1 MTAMTWF
8 NAPRLGARLGGGRW
22 ISPRAE
28 QALLDL
34 LAVLVG
40 VAGEL
45 SLLYDDES
53 PVRPVTV
60 LLTVTAGTALFGR
73 RRYPV
78 LLLAAMLAVTGLL
91 FALGESPGGVLVC
104 VALFTVAER
113 FRARVS
119 VVALIGATVVLVA
132 LSVTSVASPVAVWA
146 VGAALRGRRRHH
158 DDLRARATA
167 MQAEREQQAAI
178 AAYEERAAIARELHD
193 IVAHSV
199 TVMLVG
205 ARGARDV
212 LPTAPDVAADVLRR
226 VESSGEQGIVELRR
240 LLALLRS
247 GVPTATSSAAP
258 YRPLPGLA
266 ELAELAATFRAVG
279 LSVSLE
285 IDGEP
290 PVLDEGVGVS
300 VYRIVEEALT
310 NVLRHAD
317 TDHALVRLKT
327 GRRHIDLEVSDRGA
341 GPSGQNPP
349 GGHGLV
355 GMRERVRLLGGN
367 FAAGPC
373 PDGGFRVA
381 AQVPIT
387 ACP

>member
-1 MTAMTWF
+1 MTWF
-8 NAPRLGARLGGGRW
+8 NAPRLRGRPGGGRW
-22 ISPRAE
+22 LSASAERA
-28 QALLDL
+28 LVDL

-40 VAGEL
+40 VVGEL
-45 SLLYDDES
+45 SVLYDDGS

-60 LLTVTAGTALFGR
+60 LLTAAAGTALFRR

-78 LLLAAMLAVTGLL
+78 PLLAAMLAVTGLL

-113 FRARVS
+113 CPARVS

-132 LSVTSVASPVAVWA
+132 LSVTSVPPPVAVWA

-158 DDLRARATA
+158 GDLRARATA
-167 MQAEREQQAAI
+167 ARAEREQQALI
-178 AAYEERAAIARELHD
+178 AAHEERVAIARELHD

-226 VESSGEQGIVELRR
+226 VESSGEQSIVELRR

-247 GVPTATSSAAP
+247 GMPTSTSPAAP
-258 YRPLPGLA
+258 HRPLPGLA

-290 PVLDEGVGVS
+290 PVLDEGIGIS

-310 NVLRHAD
+310 NVLRHAE
-317 TDHALVRLKT
+317 TDHALVRLRT
-327 GRRHIDLEVSDRGA
+327 GQGHIDLEVSDCGV

-367 FAAGPC
+367 FAAGPG

-381 AQVPIT
+381 AHVPIT

>member
-1 MTAMTWF
+1 MTVMSWF
-8 NAPRLGARLGGGRW
+8 NASRLGDRPGGGRW
-22 ISPRAE
+22 LSPSAE
-28 QALLDL
+28 QVLVDL
-34 LAVLVG
+34 LAAVVG
-40 VAGEL
+40 IAGEL
-45 SLLYDDES
+45 SLLYDDDS
-53 PVRPVTV
+53 PVRPVPV
-60 LLTVTAGTALFGR
+60 LLTVTAGA
-73 RRYPV
+73 
-78 LLLAAMLAVTGLL
+78 
-91 FALGESPGGVLVC
+91 ALGESPGGVLVC

-113 FRARVS
+113 CRTRVS
-119 VVALIGATVVLVA
+119 VAALIGATIVLVA
-132 LSVTSVASPVAVWA
+132 LSVTSVPPPVAVWA

-167 MQAEREQQAAI
+167 KRAERAQQAAI

-205 ARGARDV
+205 VRGARDV
-212 LPTAPDVAADVLRR
+212 LPTAPDVAADVLCR
-226 VESSGEQGIVELRR
+226 VESSGEQSIVELRR
-240 LLALLRS
+240 LLALLRA

-258 YRPLPGLA
+258 HRPLPGLA
-266 ELAELAATFRAVG
+266 ELPELAATFRAVG

-290 PVLDEGVGVS
+290 PVLDEGVGLS

-310 NVLRHAD
+310 NVLRHAE

-327 GRRHIDLEVSDRGA
+327 GPGHIDLEVSDRGVGSS
-341 GPSGQNPP
+341 GPNPP

-355 GMRERVRLLGGN
+355 GMRERVRLLGGS
-367 FAAGPC
+367 FAAEPG

-381 AQVPIT
+381 ARVPIT
-387 ACP
+387 VCP

>member
-1 MTAMTWF
+1 MTWLK
-8 NAPRLGARLGGGRW
+8 APRLRVAPGGGRW
-22 ISPRAE
+22 LSPRAE
-28 QALLDL
+28 QVLVDL

-40 VAGEL
+40 VVGEL
-45 SLLYDDES
+45 SLLYDDDS
-53 PVRPVTV
+53 PVRPGTV
-60 LLTVTAGTALFGR
+60 LLTVTAGTALYGR
-73 RRYPV
+73 RRRPV
-78 LLLAAMLAVTGLL
+78 LLLAAMLATTGLL

-104 VALFTVAER
+104 VALFTVADR
-113 FRARVS
+113 CRARVS

-132 LSVTSVASPVAVWA
+132 LSVTSVPVPVAVWA

-158 DDLRARATA
+158 DDLRARAA
-167 MQAEREQQAAI
+167 AARAEREQHAAI
-178 AAYEERAAIARELHD
+178 AAHEERAAITRELHD

-205 ARGARDV
+205 VRGARDV

-226 VESSGEQGIVELRR
+226 VESTGEQSVMELRR

-247 GVPTATSSAAP
+247 GAPTATSSTAP
-258 YRPLPGLA
+258 HRPLPGLA
-266 ELAELAATFRAVG
+266 ELPELVATFRSVG

-285 IDGEP
+285 VDGEP
-290 PVLDEGVGVS
+290 PVLDEGVGLS

-310 NVLRHAD
+310 NVLRHAG
-317 TDHALVRLKT
+317 TDRALVRLKT
-327 GRRHIDLEVSDRGA
+327 GQGHIDLEVSDRGV
-341 GPSGQNPP
+341 GPSGQHPP

-367 FAAGPC
+367 FAAGPG

-381 AQVPIT
+381 AHLPVAVNP
-387 ACP
+387 

>member
-1 MTAMTWF
+1 MTWF
-8 NAPRLGARLGGGRW
+8 KALRLRAQPGGGRW
-22 ISPRAE
+22 LGPSAE
-28 QALLDL
+28 RVLVDL
-34 LAVLVG
+34 LAVVVG

-45 SLLYDDES
+45 SLLYNDVS
-53 PVRPVTV
+53 PLVRPVPV
-60 LLTVTAGTALFGR
+60 LLTVIAGTALLGR
-73 RRYPV
+73 RRFPV
-78 LLLAAMLAVTGLL
+78 LVLAAMLATTGLL
-91 FALGESPGGVLVC
+91 FALGEYPGGFLVG

-113 FRARVS
+113 CGARVS

-132 LSVTSVASPVAVWA
+132 LSVSSVPVPVAVWA

-167 MQAEREQQAAI
+167 ERAEREQRAAI
-178 AAYEERAAIARELHD
+178 AAHEERAAIARELHD

-205 ARGARDV
+205 VRGARDV

-226 VESSGEQGIVELRR
+226 VESSGEQSIAELRR

-247 GVPTATSSAAP
+247 GVPAATSYAAP
-258 YRPLPGLA
+258 HRPSPGLA

-290 PVLDEGVGVS
+290 PVLDEGVGLS

-310 NVLRHAD
+310 NALRHAG
-317 TDHALVRLKT
+317 TDHALVRLRT
-327 GRRHIDLEVSDRGA
+327 GQGHLDLEVSDRGV
-341 GPSGQNPP
+341 GPSGQHPP

-367 FAAGPC
+367 FAAGPG
-373 PDGGFRVA
+373 PDGGFLVA
-381 AQVPIT
+381 AHVPIT
-387 ACP
+387 VYP

>member
-1 MTAMTWF
+1 MPWYA
-8 NAPRLGARLGGGRW
+8 APRLRGRLGSGRW
-22 ISPRAE
+22 LSPSAERA
-28 QALLDL
+28 LVDF

-53 PVRPVTV
+53 PVRPVPV
-60 LLTVTAGTALFGR
+60 LLTVTAGLALFGR

-78 LLLAAMLAVTGLL
+78 LSLAAMLAATGLL
-91 FALGESPGGVLVC
+91 FALGESPGGMLVA

-113 FRARVS
+113 CRAQVS
-119 VVALIGATVVLVA
+119 VPALIGATVVLVA
-132 LSVTSVASPVAVWA
+132 LSVSSAPVPVAVWA

-167 MQAEREQQAAI
+167 ARAEREQQAAI
-178 AAYEERAAIARELHD
+178 AAHEERAAIARELHD

-205 ARGARDV
+205 VRGARDV
-212 LPTAPDVAADVLRR
+212 LPTSSEVAADVLAR
-226 VESSGEQGIVELRR
+226 VESSGEQSIVELRR

-247 GVPTATSSAAP
+247 GAPTSSAAP
-258 YRPLPGLA
+258 HRPLPGLA

-285 IDGEP
+285 IEGEP
-290 PVLDEGVGVS
+290 PVLDEGVGLS

-310 NVLRHAD
+310 NVLRHAG
-317 TDHALVRLKT
+317 TDHALVRLT
-327 GRRHIDLEVSDRGA
+327 SGPDHLDLEVSDRGV
-341 GPSGQNPP
+341 GPSGQHPP

-367 FAAGPC
+367 FAAGPG

-381 AQVPIT
+381 AHVPI
-387 ACP
+387 AVGP

>member
-1 MTAMTWF
+1 MSWF
-8 NAPRLGARLGGGRW
+8 NASRLRGRPGGGRW
-22 ISPRAE
+22 LSASAE
-28 QALLDL
+28 RVLVDL

-53 PVRPVTV
+53 PIRPVTV
-60 LLTVTAGTALFGR
+60 LLTVTAGAALFCR
-73 RRYPV
+73 RRHPV
-78 LLLAAMLAVTGLL
+78 PLLAAMLATTGLL
-91 FALGESPGGVLVC
+91 FVLGESPGGALVC

-113 FRARVS
+113 CRARVS

-132 LSVTSVASPVAVWA
+132 LSVASVPPPVAVWA
-146 VGAALRGRRRHH
+146 VGAALRERRRHH
-158 DDLRARATA
+158 EDLRARATA
-167 MQAEREQQAAI
+167 ARAEREQQAAI
-178 AAYEERAAIARELHD
+178 AAHEERAAIARDLHD

-205 ARGARDV
+205 ARGARDA
-212 LPTAPDVAADVLRR
+212 LPAAPDVAADVLRR
-226 VESSGEQGIVELRR
+226 VESSGEQSIVELRR
-240 LLALLRS
+240 MLALLRS

-258 YRPLPGLA
+258 RRPLPGLA

-290 PVLDEGVGVS
+290 PVLDEGIGVS

-310 NVLRHAD
+310 NVLRHAE
-317 TDHALVRLKT
+317 TDRALVRLKIGK
-327 GRRHIDLEVSDRGA
+327 GRIDLEVSDCGV
-341 GPSGQNPP
+341 GPSGQNLS

-355 GMRERVRLLGGN
+355 GIRERVRLLGGH
-367 FAAGPC
+367 FAAGPG
-373 PDGGFRVA
+373 PEGGFRVA
-381 AQVPIT
+381 AHVPIT
-387 ACP
+387 VGP